1 MRRTFAVGT
10 SLVVGAL
17 LLLITAPPGLGG
29 DAGTQSPFS
38 LGAGARDLALG
49 GAVVTSADAATAV
62 YWNPALLAQAERI
75 SVAGFYTGLYGS
87 AAAYQYLGAAVPTM
101 DVGGFGIGVFRL
113 GVDGI
118 ERRDAG
124 NLYLGEFGDSRLAVY
139 AGFGRAFAAY
149 DLGVAISLEHQA
161 CEDKSATSS
170 PGLDLA
176 AVRRIRTGLGWLPQA
191 SVGVNARNVI
201 EPSLKLEKES
211 VRHPRAVDAG
221 IAIDL
226 APGESPDH
234 VVTVSAAVAAVSEL
248 DPSFAFGLEYA
259 LKDLLALRA
268 GLRDG
273 DACFGAGLRYRAIAI
288 DYALVD
294 RDLGSVHTF
303 SICAGLGM
311 PVSEKRRVREE
322 AREAQFNQLLEG
334 RLAVQNLEAVTN
346 LVNEGKRLMGEGQL
360 ARASVVADR
369 ALLLAGEGGAE
380 GAEEGGGEN
389 GSVAGLGD
397 RADSTGV
404 LAQARSLRAALD
416 AELAKLA
423 FAAHLDSAE
432 AKMTAKDFL
441 GARYFAELAL
451 AKDPNS
457 DVARGLLAQADQ
469 AIDQG
474 AAESLVLESRLRM
487 ADSLVSYSQ
496 YEKALTVVRGLG
508 EGALGDGRVIVVTR
522 KAEFGYWQDVARTA
536 FTRGDYIR
544 ARAAV
549 DSALARFPDQPAC
562 VSLRAQID
570 REMQARKP
578 APATVAAPRPVQ
590 PGPVD
595 DAVRKDVEGFYQRG
609 QTLFEKGRLAD
620 AVAEWEKVELLAPGY
635 QSVRTYLVNAYKY
648 LGVELYTQNDLQEA
662 IDVWRKAA
670 KLAPDNTEIGNYIRR
685 AEGEMARLRELSY
698 ERR

>member
-1 MRRTFAVGT
+1 MKRTFAVGA
-10 SLVVGAL
+10 SLAISASL
-17 LLLITAPPGLGG
+17 LMITATPGLGG
-29 DAGTQSPFS
+29 DAGTRSPFS

-62 YWNPALLAQAERI
+62 YWNPALLARTERI

-101 DVGGFGIGVFRL
+101 DAGGFGIGVFRL

-124 NLYLGEFGDSRLAVY
+124 NLYLGEFGDSRLGVY
-139 AGFGRAFAAY
+139 AGFGRTVAAY
-149 DLGVAISLEHQA
+149 DLGVAVSLEHQA

-176 AVRRIRTGLGWLPQA
+176 AARRIRTGLGWLPQV

-221 IAIDL
+221 FAIDL
-226 APGESPDH
+226 APGGSPDH
-234 VVTVSAAVAAVSEL
+234 VVTVSGALAAVSRL
-248 DPSFAFGLEYA
+248 DPDFALGLEYA
-259 LKDLLALRA
+259 LKDRLALRA

-273 DACFGAGLRYRAIAI
+273 HTCFGAGLRYGAIAV
-288 DYALVD
+288 DYALLD

-303 SICAGLGM
+303 SICAGIGM

-322 AREAQFNQLLEG
+322 ERETQFNRLLES
-334 RLAVQNLEAVTN
+334 RLAVQNLEAVTR
-346 LVNEGKRLMGEGQL
+346 LVSEGERLMGEAQL
-360 ARASVVADR
+360 AKASAVVDR
-369 ALLLAGEGGAE
+369 ALLLAGDGSGAE
-380 GAEEGGGEN
+380 GAAE
-389 GSVAGLGD
+389 LGVK
-397 RADSTGV
+397 ADSTGA
-404 LAQARSLRAALD
+404 LARARSLRASLD
-416 AELAKLA
+416 AELAKVA
-423 FAAHLDSAE
+423 FAAHLDSAQ

-451 AKDPNS
+451 ADDPS
-457 DVARGLLAQADQ
+457 SGAAGDLLAEADR

-474 AAESLVLESRLRM
+474 AAENLVLEGRLRM
-487 ADSLVSYSQ
+487 ADSLVSYGQ
-496 YEKALTVVRGLG
+496 YDKALTVVRGLG
-508 EGALGDGRVIVVTR
+508 ESALGDGRVIVVTR
-522 KAEFGYWQDVARTA
+522 KAEFGYWHDIARSA
-536 FTRGDYIR
+536 FNRGDYVR
-544 ARAAV
+544 ARAAA
-549 DSALARFPDQPAC
+549 DSALTRFPDQPAC

-570 REMQARKP
+570 REMQAKKSAPATAAAPKPAKP
-578 APATVAAPRPVQ
+578 APVDAAI
-590 PGPVD
+590 
-595 DAVRKDVEGFYQRG
+595 RKDVEGFYQTG

-620 AVAEWEKVELLAPGY
+620 AVAEWEKVEMLAPGY

-648 LGVELYTQNDLQEA
+648 LGVEMYTQNDLQEA

-670 KLAPDNTEIGNYIRR
+670 RLAPDNAEIGNYIRR
-685 AEGEMARLRELSY
+685 AEGEMARLKELSY
-698 ERR
+698 DRR